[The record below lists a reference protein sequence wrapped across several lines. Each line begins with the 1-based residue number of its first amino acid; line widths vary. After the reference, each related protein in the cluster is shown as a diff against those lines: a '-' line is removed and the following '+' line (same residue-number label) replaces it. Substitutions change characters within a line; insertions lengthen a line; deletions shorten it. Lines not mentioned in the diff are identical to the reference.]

1 MGEPGKTEAQP
12 DFASF
17 ELVPGDAE
25 KVELGATVAA
35 EHELWTAVAMQPAA
49 GQDMYAAIAPT
60 LWDTTP
66 GDTVY
71 SVFRVSGHSFD
82 SQVFVVSLPDSGYS
96 VDNLAPM
103 APTGLVAS
111 DATTQ
116 IDLVW
121 DESVDADFNY
131 FAVYRS
137 TEMNFDPSLMEPI
150 ATTTSNAYADEDVV
164 AGMTYY
170 YRVTATDFG
179 ENESDPSEVSQS
191 AVSTEATG
199 EIPTAFELYQ
209 NYPNPFNPST
219 TITFDVPFDSDVRIA
234 VYDLLGRQVRMLAS
248 GTIPAGTHRLSMRA
262 NDMSS
267 GLYVLRMEAG
277 EKVFQRTMMLVK

>member
-1 MGEPGKTEAQP
+1 
-12 DFASF
+12 
-17 ELVPGDAE
+17 
-25 KVELGATVAA
+25 
-35 EHELWTAVAMQPAA
+35 
-49 GQDMYAAIAPT
+49 MYAAIAPT

-66 GDTVY
+66 GDTVW

-82 SQVFVVSLPDSGYS
+82 SQVFVVSLPDSGFS

-121 DESVDADFNY
+121 DEPVDADFNY

-137 TEMNFDPSLMEPI
+137 TEMIFDPSLMEPI
-150 ATTTSNAYADEDVV
+150 ATTTSNAYVDEDVV